1 MPPPMCL
8 LIISFLHHTHNYL
21 NPSPSICAYWLRI
34 RSCQLGIRFSWIPGN
49 SALSTRI
56 QPLSCKSMA
65 GHVRSWVQVPPWVI
79 HFLFP
84 SLFLS
89 FSLTLTQA
97 KVCQVRSSYKIWS
110 CASCFVLATPPCVY
124 LSFCLTTMHI
134 TLSGLT
140 LLFVHTV
147 CNGRW

>member
-1 MPPPMCL
+1 MCL
-8 LIISFLHHTHNYL
+8 LIISFLHHAHNSL
-21 NPSPSICAYWLRI
+21 NPSPSICAYWLRL
-34 RSCQLGIRFSWIPGN
+34 RSCQLGIRFGWIPGN

-65 GHVRSWVQVPPWVI
+65 GHVRLWVRVPPWVTVTSI
-79 HFLFP
+79 S
-84 SLFLS
+84 SLYFFLS
-89 FSLTLTQA
+89 HWLWLRLRS
-97 KVCQVRSSYKIWS
+97 VRSGAHIKFDPVPL
-110 CASCFVLATPPCVY
+110 ASCLPHPPCVY

-147 CNGRW
+147 CNGQW